1 MRKFLA
7 VVKHEY
13 KKVVMKWSFVIGTLL
28 LPFLA
33 ACFALVPAL
42 IFSIKGEPTRIA
54 IVDPT
59 GKIAPRIEENLSAD
73 RMMAK
78 ARKAAEDSFK
88 DINQSQQEKMKRNAQ
103 QFVETFQFVEFPYDP
118 S

>member
-1 MRKFLA
+1 MRKFFA
-7 VVKHEY
+7 IVRHEY
-13 KKVVMKWSFVIGTLL
+13 RRVVMKWSFVIGTLL

-54 IVDPT
+54 VVDPT
-59 GKIAPRIEENLSAD
+59 GKIEIRLKENLSAD

-78 ARKAAEDSFK
+78 AKKAAEDSFK
-88 DINQSQQEKMKRNAQ
+88 NIDASQQEKMKANAQ
-103 QFVETFQFVEFPYDP
+103 QFVETFRFC